1 MHLMKQISRLTLI
14 GLIFVLA
21 ACGKQSSPSGPSAQY
36 VADRDG
42 ESLQESLRSD
52 SRVVDFQIEGQK
64 LVVDVNEFWA
74 SSPPG
79 LKQHALGQWFA
90 KWQSEHKGSE
100 VLVRYQG
107 EEIARATSRGIQLL
121 KNGAGR

>member
-1 MHLMKQISRLTLI
+1 MKQILRLMPIALA
-14 GLIFVLA
+14 LAFA
-21 ACGKQSSPSGPSAQY
+21 ACGTQSSPSGPSTQY

-42 ESLQESLRSD
+42 ASLEESLRSD
-52 SRVVDFQIEGQK
+52 SRVIDFEVEGER
-64 LVVDVNEFWA
+64 LIVNVNEFWA

-90 KWQSEHKGSE
+90 KWQSERKGAE

-107 EEIARATSRGIQLL
+107 EEVARATSRGIEFL
-121 KNGAGR
+121 KNGSGK

>member
-1 MHLMKQISRLTLI
+1 MKQALGLTLI
-14 GLIFVLA
+14 ALIFVLA
-21 ACGKQSSPSGPSAQY
+21 ACGTQSSPSGPSTQY

-42 ESLQESLRSD
+42 ESLEESLRSD
-52 SRVVDFQIEGQK
+52 SRIVDFQIEGEK
-64 LVVDVNEFWA
+64 LVVNVNEFWA

-90 KWQSEHKGSE
+90 KWQSERKGTQ

-107 EEIARATSRGIQLL
+107 EDIARATSRGIELL
-121 KNGAGR
+121 KNGASK